1 MTVYKYFI
9 KLALKNKGFILSYII
24 IFFILSIINSSSN
37 IEREANFIESRADI
51 GIIDYS
57 QTQLSK
63 GLVDYLGEKNN
74 IVSTVDDEIYI
85 REQVFLQLVDA
96 VVIIPKDF
104 ESKIINRESQLQ
116 VYKDHRNIGSHKVEN
131 QINKYLA
138 FSVASYEDG
147 EFDIERVGSALGES
161 VDVDLI
167 ASENG
172 INERVNAWFKFY
184 FNFTSYIILAL
195 YISVIGFVMI
205 EFNEA
210 QVEDRR
216 KVSSIKF
223 LKFNRQVYLGQL
235 TMAVFISAVF
245 ILGSIVLKG
254 KYIGEVNFAK
264 YAINLMVF
272 SLAALCLVFL
282 INNITNNRFV
292 ISAISTVLSLGVSF
306 ISGVMVPQ
314 EFLGEKVLAIA
325 RLFPIYYFVKINEME
340 VASILEMKCDIL
352 MQLLFAVIFLIMGL
366 YFSRARQRA

>member
-1 MTVYKYFI
+1 M
-9 KLALKNKGFILSYII
+9 
-24 IFFILSIINSSSN
+24 
-37 IEREANFIESRADI
+37 
-51 GIIDYS
+51 
-57 QTQLSK
+57 
-63 GLVDYLGEKNN
+63 
-74 IVSTVDDEIYI
+74 
-85 REQVFLQLVDA
+85 
-96 VVIIPKDF
+96 
-104 ESKIINRESQLQ
+104 
-116 VYKDHRNIGSHKVEN
+116 
-131 QINKYLA
+131 
-138 FSVASYEDG
+138 
-147 EFDIERVGSALGES
+147 ERVGSALGES

-366 YFSRARQRA
+366 HFSRARQRA